1 MDLHV
6 DTVPPTILPPEPVA
20 NDAQV
25 DSESSPR
32 KRRRRVVT
40 LELSHEAEILAS
52 LSGQAPADFARD
64 TLDAAVQSIL
74 FQVKNALAAVPHKR
88 PSPSTL

>member
-20 NDAQV
+20 NDAQA

-40 LELSHEAEILAS
+40 LELSHDAEILAS
-52 LSGQAPADFARD
+52 LSGQEPADFASD
-64 TLDAAVQSIL
+64 ILEAGVQAIIS
-74 FQVKNALAAVPHKR
+74 QVKNAMAAAPHNR
-88 PSPSTL
+88 PSPSTF